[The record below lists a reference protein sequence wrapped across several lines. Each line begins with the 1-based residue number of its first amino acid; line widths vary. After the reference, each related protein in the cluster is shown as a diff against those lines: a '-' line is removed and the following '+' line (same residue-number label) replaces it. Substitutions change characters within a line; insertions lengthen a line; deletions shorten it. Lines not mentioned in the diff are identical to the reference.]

1 MVQPFLWI
9 AVVGAFVSFLA
20 GTGVG
25 MNDLSNAFGTTYGA
39 KVLTVSQIVLASVCE
54 FSDAVSLGGAV
65 TATISGGIAKPADFE
80 DHPYMFMYGM
90 LCACGAAFCWLAIA
104 TWLTLPV
111 SSTHSICGGV
121 IGFALVYGGAGSVSW
136 ADSQDEFP
144 FVNGVAPIVASWFI
158 SPLLTGVVPAAIFGS
173 VRCFVLRHANSVQR
187 AILTLPIIVA
197 ITFFLKA
204 FFVLFKGAQSRLHWD
219 VHHAA
224 SVAVWI
230 AAVAGVLS
238 CGFVPLLKRRVKK
251 MEQQAAVLA
260 HRHGHTLGGV
270 EDAMVHRG
278 YFEELPVDLH
288 STEWR
293 EAGEPAPATPAP
305 SALPP
310 SPASFTYASAQSRRA
325 DDSYD
330 KTEGSPDT
338 VVREDDGADGNA
350 VIPLGELQAV
360 AASRMEVQLYDTHAE
375 MLYRYLQVFT
385 AIYASFAHGAS
396 DVSNAVGPLAAIN
409 SVYQTGAVQTTTLI
423 PTWILCL
430 GGAGLVLGL
439 TTFGI
444 RLMRLLGEQITVIT
458 PSRGFSAELSAALVV
473 SFASGYGI
481 PVSSTHCIT
490 GAVVG
495 ISILDV
501 GVLNVR
507 WWMVLKM
514 YGGWVCT
521 LVLTALMSAIFFAQG
536 INAPSR
542 WHTHFSR
549 RMRGASATA
558 NTHARTASK
567 RLLHCM

>member
-9 AVVGAFVSFLA
+9 AVVGAFVSFLTGA
-20 GTGVG
+20 GVG

-39 KVLTVSQIVLASVCE
+39 KVLTLSQIVLLASVCE
-54 FSDAVSLGGAV
+54 FVGAVSLGGAV

-121 IGFALVYGGAGSVSW
+121 IGFALVYGGADSVSW
-136 ADSQDEFP
+136 ADNQDEFP

-158 SPLLTGVVPAAIFGS
+158 SPLLTGVVAAAIFGS
-173 VRCFVLRHANSVQR
+173 VRWFVLRHANSVQR
-187 AILTLPIIVA
+187 AILTLPIVVT
-197 ITFFLKA
+197 ITFFLEA

-219 VHHAA
+219 MYHAA
-224 SVAVWI
+224 WVAMWI
-230 AAVAGVLS
+230 AAGAGVLS

-251 MEQQAAVLA
+251 MEQRATVLA
-260 HRHGHTLGGV
+260 HRHGHALGGADD
-270 EDAMVHRG
+270 EMAHRG
-278 YFEELPVDLH
+278 CFDELPVDPH

-293 EAGEPAPATPAP
+293 EAGEPARAAPAP
-305 SALPP
+305 SALPLSPP
-310 SPASFTYASAQSRRA
+310 SSTYASAQSRRA
-325 DDSYD
+325 DGSCD
-330 KTEGSPDT
+330 KVEGSPGT
-338 VVREDDGADGNA
+338 VVREDDGAENSA
-350 VIPLGELQAV
+350 VISLGELQAV
-360 AASRMEVQLYDTHAE
+360 TASGMEVQLYNTHAE
-375 MLYRYLQVFT
+375 MVYRYLQVLT
-385 AIYASFAHGAS
+385 AICASFAHGAS

-409 SVYQTGAVQTTTLI
+409 SVYQTGAVQTTTSI

-430 GGAGLVLGL
+430 GGAGLVFGL
-439 TTFGI
+439 ATFGA

-495 ISILDV
+495 ISMLDV
-501 GVLNVR
+501 GLLNVR

-514 YGGWVCT
+514 YGGWACT
-521 LVLTALMSAIFFAQG
+521 LVLTAVVSAVFFAQG

-542 WHTHFSR
+542 
-549 RMRGASATA
+549 
-558 NTHARTASK
+558 
-567 RLLHCM
+567 